1 MDGHLK
7 DIPFCQF
14 FTPSHL
20 IRSPFYLIINIIS
33 SHLVLHLMILSSSSP
48 LSLRIF
54 LSVPFSL
61 LFFSLLSYCISCQP
75 LLLTFPIF
83 SLLSYCISCQPLLL
97 TFPIFSLLSYCISCQ
112 PLLLNFPIFF
122 PLILLYLLSA
132 TSSHF
137 PYSDGQLFHI
147 TNLSLSSHTI
157 NF

>member
-1 MDGHLK
+1 MAGHLK
-7 DIPFCQF
+7 DIPFNQF

-48 LSLRIF
+48 LSPRIF

-61 LFFSLLSYCISCQP
+61 LLFSLLSYCISCQP
-75 LLLTFPIF
+75 LLLT
-83 SLLSYCISCQPLLL
+83 
-97 TFPIFSLLSYCISCQ
+97 
-112 PLLLNFPIFF
+112 FPIFF

-137 PYSDGQLFHI
+137 PYSDDQLFHI